1 MLNDIGDIV
10 EIDLNSREIVKYP
23 PEEGAVKRFLG
34 GRGLNLYYLLK
45 HLDEGTDPLG
55 SENLLVFSPG
65 LLTGSDVYSSS
76 RLHVGSLSPLTGFLG
91 SSNVGGYLGV
101 NLTQNGILSLLVR
114 GEADDP
120 VYIWVDEG
128 KVELRDASDM
138 WGAETDR
145 TRRTLMDQ
153 ADEGASVGAIGPA
166 GENLAAMA
174 CIMFDDGHAAG
185 RTGMGAVMGSKKV
198 KAIGAAPGSRRVGSN
213 ITKDETLGDFL
224 DEIRFHPDYEEWAQ
238 FDNSTS
244 VKWVDDLGASSVK
257 NYRQV
262 QCEDVESA
270 DGRSF
275 MDLPRSPSS
284 CFRCPVHCKAE
295 LELTRGPDKGE
306 KAERPCFEPLV
317 ALGPKCGNCDAM
329 ETIHLHNRCN
339 DLGLDS
345 VEVGG
350 LIAFTMDLYDRGII
364 SREEAG
370 GLDLEWG
377 NFEAMDELVDMI
389 ANGDGWLGKT
399 LSKGL
404 EAAADEIGGGSK
416 DLAYHVKGLAM
427 TAMDPR
433 GFKASALGY
442 ATGNRGSDFTSIY
455 ARPEYSFSPEL
466 AKELFGTEKAADRLV
481 EEGKPQVVKRAAI
494 VSAVVDSIGIC
505 KVPLL
510 SLIEDYDLSFTAEL
524 TTKVMGGKFSSEDL
538 LAIGERIVTGERLF
552 NVRMGLT
559 GEDDRLP
566 AKFTTEP
573 VEKGPVKGSVV
584 DLESMLDEFYSQMG
598 WNDRG
603 APEES
608 KLEDLGLLELIR
620 NE

>member
-1 MLNDIGDIV
+1 LNEIGDIV
-10 EIDLNSREIVKYP
+10 EIDLNTGEVARRP
-23 PEEGAVKRFLG
+23 PEEGAVKDFLG
-34 GRGLNLYYLLK
+34 GRGSNLYYLLK
-45 HLDEGTDPLG
+45 HVDEGTDPLG
-55 SENLLVFSPG
+55 PENLLVLSPG

-101 NLTQNGILSLLVR
+101 NLIQNGILSLLIR
-114 GEADDP
+114 GKADEP
-120 VYIWVDEG
+120 VYIWIDEG
-128 KVELRDASDM
+128 KVELRDATGL
-138 WGAETDR
+138 WGTETDR
-145 TRRTLMDQ
+145 ARKTIM
-153 ADEGASVGAIGPA
+153 AEAGEEASVGAIGPA
-166 GENLAAMA
+166 GENLASMA

-198 KAIGAAPGSRRVGSN
+198 KAIGAAPGSRRVGSD
-213 ITKDETLGDFL
+213 ITRDETLQDFL
-224 DEIRFHPDYEEWAQ
+224 DEIRSHPDYEEWAQ

-257 NYRQV
+257 NYREV

-275 MDLPRSPSS
+275 MDLSRSPSS

-295 LELTRGPDKGE
+295 LELSRGPDRGE
-306 KAERPCFEPLV
+306 RAERPCFEPLV

-345 VEVGG
+345 VETGG
-350 LIAFTMDLYDRGII
+350 LIAFAMDLYDRGII

-389 ANGDGWLGKT
+389 ANGDSWIGST

-404 EAAADEIGGGSK
+404 KAAADEIGGGAEK
-416 DLAYHVKGLAM
+416 LAYHVKGLAM

-466 AKELFGTEKAADRLV
+466 AKKFFGTEKAADRLV
-481 EEGKPQVVKRAAI
+481 EEGKPQVVKRSAI

-524 TTKVMGGKFSSEDL
+524 TSKVLGREMSSGDL
-538 LAIGERIVTGERLF
+538 LEIGERIVTGERVF

-559 GEDDRLP
+559 REDDRLP
-566 AKFTTEP
+566 EKFTTEP

-584 DLESMLDEFYSQMG
+584 DLEGMLEEFYSQMG

-603 APEES
+603 IPEEDR
-608 KLEDLGLLELIR
+608 LEELGLLEPIR
-620 NE
+620 NG